1 MRMERWEAEAEFF
14 DHVAEQLRPALEP
27 LDQLTVVRYSGNLNA
42 RFNKEY
48 RFALLGDLRGK
59 RVLDVGCGEGSN
71 AVLLATL
78 GAEVTGIDISPK
90 SIELAAARARLD
102 GVAQRVRFVCAPI
115 ETAAIPP
122 DSFDVIWGD
131 GVLHHLI
138 DDLDSVL
145 ARLVT
150 WAKPG
155 ALALFSEPVNLSRAL
170 RSLRL
175 KLPIHTDATPDERP
189 LEPPEL
195 DLVKRHLPDVR
206 HKYFG
211 LLARLD
217 RYVLFDTNYERS
229 PAVRQLLANVL
240 RVIDDAVLSLP
251 GLNALASM
259 SVMHA
264 RVRKPATPGLAAQG
278 W

>member
-14 DHVAEQLRPALEP
+14 DHVAEQLRPELEP
-27 LDQLTVVRYSGNLNA
+27 LDPLTVVRYSGNLKP

-48 RFALLGDLRGK
+48 RFTLLGDLRGK

-90 SIELAAARARLD
+90 SIELAAARAQLD
-102 GVAQRVRFVCAPI
+102 GVADRVRFVCAPI

-138 DDLDSVL
+138 DELDSVL
-145 ARLVT
+145 GHLVT

-155 ALALFSEPVNLSRAL
+155 ALAVFSEPVNLSQRL
-170 RSLRL
+170 RTLRL
-175 KLPIHTDATPDERP
+175 ALPIHTDATPDERP
-189 LEPPEL
+189 LEPGEI
-195 DLVKRHLPDVR
+195 DVVRRHLPELQL
-206 HKYFG
+206 KYFG

-217 RYVLFDTNYERS
+217 RWVLLDTNYERS
-229 PAVRQLLANVL
+229 PAARQLVANVL
-240 RVIDDAVLSLP
+240 RVIDDAVLAMP
-251 GLNALASM
+251 GLHALASM
-259 SVMHA
+259 TVMHA
-264 RVRKPATPGLAAQG
+264 RVRKPAMPPAAQG
-278 W
+278 S